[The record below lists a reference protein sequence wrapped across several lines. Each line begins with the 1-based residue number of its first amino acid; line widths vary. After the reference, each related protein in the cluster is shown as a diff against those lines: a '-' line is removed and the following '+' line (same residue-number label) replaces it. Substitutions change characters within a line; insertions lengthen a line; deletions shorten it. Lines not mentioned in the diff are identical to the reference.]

1 MLGTTNYVS
10 CWENSIGPPIFCI
23 IRGNFLKK
31 IYPFFVSSTIE
42 VDAFTAKIYEI
53 YEKTRKEGLVQVNC
67 PLLRHFLAIHSL
79 S

>member
-1 MLGTTNYVS
+1 MLNHKL
-10 CWENSIGPPIFCI
+10 CI
-23 IRGNFLKK
+23 LLGKLYWASDILHNKGKFFKK